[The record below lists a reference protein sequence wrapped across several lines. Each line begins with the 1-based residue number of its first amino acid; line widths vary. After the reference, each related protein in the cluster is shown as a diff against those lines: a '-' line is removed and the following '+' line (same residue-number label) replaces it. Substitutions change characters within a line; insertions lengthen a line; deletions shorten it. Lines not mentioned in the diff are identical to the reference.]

1 MFVFVLVILVL
12 ITDIIAAV
20 LIRNNNGGNNF
31 CCDMTIIFCRDII
44 INSLLDTIAIV
55 VLDGSRGNSSSSIG

>member
-20 LIRNNNGGNNF
+20 LIRNNSGRNNF

-44 INSLLDTIAIV
+44 INSLLDTVAIV